1 MTYLQLIMEQISPP
15 RSITVTIWDNV
26 TSHVTSISSNWSLPA
41 YYAMVISPFIL
52 IFGDSILFFTVY
64 LAKAHRRSLT
74 RSIKRATKQ
83 PSQSRK
89 ASCRVNSHGQ
99 SLELSVCPSGP
110 NRCIRVMCALGTGT
124 VYRYIYIYRCFFSS
138 LSFPALIFALPN
150 INLWIMSPCIKNWL
164 PSFSRQTRISM
175 MNNGSAWKSRKTA
188 KMLGVSLVAG
198 CWSWKRRI
206 KPQV

>member
-124 VYRYIYIYRCFFSS
+124 VYRYIYIDAFFPHYPF
-138 LSFPALIFALPN
+138 LHSFLHFQTSIFGSCLLVSKTGSQASHVKRGFQWWTMEALG
-150 INLWIMSPCIKNWL
+150 NLERPQKCWEFPWL
-164 PSFSRQTRISM
+164 
-175 MNNGSAWKSRKTA
+175 
-188 KMLGVSLVAG
+188 LVADPG
-198 CWSWKRRI
+198 KDA
-206 KPQV
+206 